1 MAHAKLKQGFA
12 FAPRSASGDD
22 RFLQKKPQPGRRTI
36 LHRVDKRLADLV
48 HTVMMPAK
56 MPFESNRPPL
66 HSKQTGKARDEGTG
80 RGAVANMHKDLE

>member
-1 MAHAKLKQGFA
+1 
-12 FAPRSASGDD
+12 
-22 RFLQKKPQPGRRTI
+22 

-66 HSKQTGKARDEGTG
+66 HSKQTQCKAFESQSLGPLRRGKARDEGTG